1 MSRTGV
7 ADLHVH
13 TKYSDGWPSPEQVV
27 DQVRWAGQ
35 LTTIAIT
42 DHDQIEGAC
51 RAQVYAATL
60 ADAPLVIVGEEVSS
74 RDGHILGLFLTKLV
88 AAGMPAVQTVAA
100 IHAQGGLAIA
110 AHPFWRTERPG
121 GTGKVHGVGWAAS
134 KIPFDAIEVEN
145 ATPGLYLCNQMA
157 HRMQEELGL
166 PMVGNSDAHILDAI
180 GRAYT
185 RYPGHGEAALRA
197 AITAGTTSAHRE
209 RYQPRGLAMYAAWGL
224 HRQAVKRARAAAA
237 R

>member
-1 MSRTGV
+1 MDR
-7 ADLHVH
+7 
-13 TKYSDGWPSPEQVV
+13 
-27 DQVRWAGQ
+27 VRWAEQ

-42 DHDQIEGAC
+42 DHDEIEGALQA
-51 RAQVYAATL
+51 RNYALTF

-74 RDGHILGLFLTKLV
+74 REGHVLGLFLTQRIPPGMT
-88 AAGMPAVQTVAA
+88 AAESVAA
-100 IHAQGGLAIA
+100 IHAQGGVAIA

-121 GTGKVHGVGWAAS
+121 VGKVHGVGWGAA

-145 ATPGLYLCNQMA
+145 ATPGLYLYNQMA
-157 HRMQEELGL
+157 HRMQEELDL
-166 PMVGNSDAHILDAI
+166 PMVGNSDAHILDAV

-185 RYPGHGEAALRA
+185 RYPGQGEAALRA
-197 AITAGTTSAHRE
+197 AIKAGTTSAHRL

-224 HRQAVKRARAAAA
+224 HRQALKRARAAAA